1 MQVIILKSAPE
12 LTRVIRCA
20 AADYRKRHAFVYVR
34 DNVDLSNTFW
44 DGGSRSTY
52 TAVDLATGKASTA
65 EQYAP
70 PQFGGPRAPLNVA
83 IPPGVAIV
91 ETGYF
96 CGKPATAS
104 VYINPAD
111 ATPMLPA
118 A

>member
-1 MQVIILKSAPE
+1 MQVITLKSAPE
-12 LTRVIRCA
+12 ISRVIRCA
-20 AADYRKRHAFVYVR
+20 AADYRKRQAFLHVR
-34 DNVDLSNTFW
+34 DSVELSNTYW

-52 TAVDLATGKASTA
+52 TAVNLATGKASA
-65 EQYAP
+65 ADQYAP
-70 PQFGGPRAPLNVA
+70 PQFGGPRAPLNVS
-83 IPPGVAIV
+83 IPAGVAIV

-118 A
+118 L

>member
-1 MQVIILKSAPE
+1 MQVITLKSAPE

-20 AADYRKRHAFVYVR
+20 AADYRKHKAFVHIR
-34 DNVDLSNTFW
+34 DSVELSGTYW

-52 TAVDLATGKASTA
+52 TAVNLATGKASTA

-104 VYINPAD
+104 VYINPVD

>member
-1 MQVIILKSAPE
+1 MQVIILKGAPE

-20 AADYRKRHAFVYVR
+20 KADYRKRHAFVYVR
-34 DNVDLSNTFW
+34 DNVELSNTYW

-52 TAVDLATGKASTA
+52 TAVNLATGQASTA

-70 PQFGGPRAPLNVA
+70 QQFGGPCAPLNVS
-83 IPPGVAIV
+83 IPQGVAIV
-91 ETGYF
+91 ETGFF
-96 CGKPATAS
+96 CGKPSTAS

-118 A
+118 P